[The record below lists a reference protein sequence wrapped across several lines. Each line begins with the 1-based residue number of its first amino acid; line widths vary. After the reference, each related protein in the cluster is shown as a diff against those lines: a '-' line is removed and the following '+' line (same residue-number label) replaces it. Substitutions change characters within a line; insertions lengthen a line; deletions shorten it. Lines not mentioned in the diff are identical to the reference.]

1 MGGVEKGVT
10 VLQFFTYKLSLEF
23 SSLSSVRI
31 HIRMAYSTQI
41 SVFPGAAPNLSAI
54 SCHTEARALG

>member
-10 VLQFFTYKLSLEF
+10 VLQFFTYKLSLAF

-31 HIRMAYSTQI
+31 HIRMAYSTQV
-41 SVFPGAAPNLSAI
+41 SVFPGATSILSAI
-54 SCHTEARALG
+54 SCHTKALG